1 MTIQEMLF
9 PIISVV
15 WLVSEIL
22 LAKFKFS
29 TSGNSS
35 DKSTLKL
42 LWTVIGVSIFL
53 GILIRTLG
61 LGSFSSHVYFIYF
74 SGLILIVLGL
84 VIRWIAI
91 LTLKQSFT
99 VDVSVAADQ
108 SIVDSGIYRHVR
120 HPAYLGSLLSFL
132 GLGLALVNWLS
143 VLIIFVPIFIAFSIR
158 INVEENVLKKSFGK
172 MYVNYC
178 NQTKRLIPGIY

>member
-1 MTIQEMLF
+1 MTIQGVLF
-9 PIISVV
+9 PIISAV

-29 TSGNSS
+29 KSENSS

-42 LWTVIGVSIFL
+42 LWTVILLSIFL
-53 GILIRTLG
+53 GFLIRTSG
-61 LGSFSSHVYFIYF
+61 LGSFSSHIYVIYF
-74 SGLILIVLGL
+74 SGLFLILLGL

-108 SIVDSGIYRHVR
+108 SIVESGIYRHVR

-143 VLIIFVPIFIAFSIR
+143 VLIIFVPIFFAFSRR
-158 INVEENVLKKSFGK
+158 INVEESVLKKSFGER
-172 MYVNYC
+172 YVHYC
-178 NQTKRLIPGIY
+178 NQTKRLIPGVY